1 VGGFGEVFYHCVV
14 FLLRVEYSA
23 LLIKVIVIL
32 TNKKDFII
40 EEKKKKDL
48 TALKL
53 FVNFM

>member
-1 VGGFGEVFYHCVV
+1 MGGFGEVFYHCVV

-40 EEKKKKDL
+40 EKKKKDL